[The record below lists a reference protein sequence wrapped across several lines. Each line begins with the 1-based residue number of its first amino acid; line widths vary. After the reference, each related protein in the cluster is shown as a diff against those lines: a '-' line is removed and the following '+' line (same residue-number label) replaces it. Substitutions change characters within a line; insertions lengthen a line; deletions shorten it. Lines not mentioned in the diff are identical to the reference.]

1 MFFQEEIIV
10 KARAP
15 LKRQDIAKRPSAEEA
30 MIKLP
35 VTIGASLKQVLDK
48 RMNELSLQESA
59 NAGTLLPYPLNM
71 PNFQTYLSFPYE

>member
-15 LKRQDIAKRPSAEEA
+15 LKKQDIAKRPSAEEP

-59 NAGTLLPYPLNM
+59 NAGTLLPYPINM
-71 PNFQTYLSFPYE
+71 TNFQTYLSFPFE